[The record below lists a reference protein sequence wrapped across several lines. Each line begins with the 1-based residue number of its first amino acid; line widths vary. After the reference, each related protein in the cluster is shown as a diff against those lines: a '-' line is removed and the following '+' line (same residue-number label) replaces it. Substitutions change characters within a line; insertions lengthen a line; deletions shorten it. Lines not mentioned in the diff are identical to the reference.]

1 MDLKRQRITMAD
13 AAALVG
19 LALLAVG
26 CWMAWRPL
34 GLIVPG
40 LLLIVYGVICG
51 LNEPTR
57 GEQ

>member
-1 MDLKRQRITMAD
+1 MDLKRQRITFAD
-13 AAALVG
+13 IAALAG

-40 LLLIVYGVICG
+40 VLLMAYGVLAG
-51 LNEPTR
+51 LNER

>member
-1 MDLKRQRITMAD
+1 MDLKRQRITFAD
-13 AAALVG
+13 IAALAG

-40 LLLIVYGVICG
+40 VLLMAYGVLAG
-51 LNEPTR
+51 LNEQR